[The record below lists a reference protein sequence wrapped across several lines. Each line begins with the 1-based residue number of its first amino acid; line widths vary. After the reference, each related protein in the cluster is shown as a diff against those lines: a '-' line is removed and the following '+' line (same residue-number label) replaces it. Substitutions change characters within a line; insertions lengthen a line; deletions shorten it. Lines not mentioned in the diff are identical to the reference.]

1 MGIGRRLGIAMAEAL
16 FSLAGKIAL
25 VTGASKEM
33 GQAVAYTLAEHGAD
47 VALTAR
53 SGGQLEEIAA
63 RIRKL
68 GRRTVAIPADLRNID
83 GLASIVERTVK
94 ELGGLD
100 ILVNLAGSSE
110 FSDFGWALNMTQQQ
124 WDNMVDLN
132 LKAPMFLSQAAA
144 SAMKERGGGAIV
156 NISSGVASSPAPR
169 MSNYGAAKAGLEN
182 LSKTLAMEWARFGI
196 RVNVVV
202 PGVVDVEHTRKG
214 TYNTPEREAQMLK
227 AMPLGKFG
235 EPMDIAGAV
244 LYMVSPAA
252 QWVTG
257 AILHVD
263 GGSTNARP
271 FG

>member
-1 MGIGRRLGIAMAEAL
+1 MSDAL
-16 FSLAGKIAL
+16 FSLQGKIAL
-25 VTGASKEM
+25 ITGASKEM
-33 GQAVAYTLAEHGAD
+33 GQGVAYTLAEHGAD

-53 SGGQLEEIAA
+53 TAAQLDELAA

-68 GRRTVAIPADLRNID
+68 GRKALAIPADLRNID
-83 GLASIVERTVK
+83 GLAAIVERTVA

-110 FSDFGWALNMTQQQ
+110 FDDFGWALNMTQAQ

-144 SAMKERGGGAIV
+144 RVMKERGGGCVV
-156 NISSGVASSPAPR
+156 NISSGVATSPAPR

-182 LSKTLAMEWARFGI
+182 LSKTLSQEWARFGI

-214 TYNTPEREAQMLK
+214 TYNTPEREAMMRK
-227 AMPLGKFG
+227 AMPLGRFG
-235 EPMDIAGAV
+235 EPLDIAGAV

-252 QWVTG
+252 AWVTG

-263 GGSTNARP
+263 GGTTNTRP

>member
-1 MGIGRRLGIAMAEAL
+1 MAEAL